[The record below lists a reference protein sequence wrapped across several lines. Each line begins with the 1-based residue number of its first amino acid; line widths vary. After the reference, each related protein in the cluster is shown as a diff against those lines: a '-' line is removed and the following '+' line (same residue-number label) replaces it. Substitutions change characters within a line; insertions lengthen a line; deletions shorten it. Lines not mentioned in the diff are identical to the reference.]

1 MPRSFE
7 LTCAPALA
15 RVLAGGSQPQAG
27 LRQLDVAL
35 ARDLG
40 HRLFTVLALDWT
52 RGLSVR
58 HYSSAPLA
66 YPPGGAKPI
75 VPGGEF
81 HARVI
86 EAGEPRFCADA
97 DAIRAAF
104 PDHELI
110 LSLGCESA
118 VNVPVRWN
126 GRTLGSLN
134 LLHEAGWY
142 GEDML
147 PVLRVYGAMAVPL
160 LQQIHLDRSHDHTT
174 TGKHHEHQAS
184 AGRVLLA
191 GLSPAGAQAEA
202 RYPSK
207 PITIVYPYAPGSASD
222 TLSRVVGEVLQKA
235 LGQPV
240 IVENKPGAGG
250 TIALEYVSRAQPD
263 GHTLAFTA
271 SGAMA
276 VSPHLYK
283 LRFTPTED
291 LAPITTLVEI
301 PFVFV
306 TRADAPER
314 DLQSFIRKARATPG
328 GVTSANAGIGTQ
340 AHLTQMLFL
349 KAAGIDLNVIAY
361 KGGAP
366 AVNDLMGGH
375 LDSMIDNA
383 AAQAGYIQAGKVRGL
398 FVTSKYR
405 VAAYP
410 DVPTAEEAGL
420 PGFSAVGWFGLA
432 APRGTPDA
440 VIQRL
445 NAALVA
451 GLGEPAARKR
461 LTDAGWVPVVGT
473 PEEARE
479 RARAD
484 LDALGKVVRQIGLQ
498 PN

>member
-15 RVLAGGSQPQAG
+15 RVLAGGSPQAG

-191 GLSPAGAQAEA
+191 GLSPAGAAEA

-410 DVPTAEEAGL
+410 DVPGRGGRPADSRPWAG
-420 PGFSAVGWFGLA
+420 SAW
-432 APRGTPDA
+432 PR
-440 VIQRL
+440 R
-445 NAALVA
+445 
-451 GLGEPAARKR
+451 AARPTR
-461 LTDAGWVPVVGT
+461 SSSG
-473 PEEARE
+473 
-479 RARAD
+479 
-484 LDALGKVVRQIGLQ
+484 
-498 PN
+498 

>member
-184 AGRVLLA
+184 AGRVFA
-191 GLSPAGAQAEA
+191 GRAVARRRAGRGAVSVQTHHHRLSLRARFGLGHAQP
-202 RYPSK
+202 R
-207 PITIVYPYAPGSASD
+207 G
-222 TLSRVVGEVLQKA
+222 REVLQKA

-451 GLGEPAARKR
+451 GWANPR
-461 LTDAGWVPVVGT
+461 
-473 PEEARE
+473 
-479 RARAD
+479 RASA
-484 LDALGKVVRQIGLQ
+484 
-498 PN
+498 

>member
-1 MPRSFE
+1 M
-7 LTCAPALA
+7 
-15 RVLAGGSQPQAG
+15 
-27 LRQLDVAL
+27 
-35 ARDLG
+35 
-40 HRLFTVLALDWT
+40 LALDWT

-174 TGKHHEHQAS
+174 TGNTMNIKRAL
-184 AGRVLLA
+184 AAFLLA

-301 PFVFV
+301 PSSSSP
-306 TRADAPER
+306 APMR
-314 DLQSFIRKARATPG
+314 PSATCKAS
-328 GVTSANAGIGTQ
+328 SARP
-340 AHLTQMLFL
+340 
-349 KAAGIDLNVIAY
+349 
-361 KGGAP
+361 AP
-366 AVNDLMGGH
+366 
-375 LDSMIDNA
+375 
-383 AAQAGYIQAGKVRGL
+383 R
-398 FVTSKYR
+398 
-405 VAAYP
+405 
-410 DVPTAEEAGL
+410 
-420 PGFSAVGWFGLA
+420 LA
-432 APRGTPDA
+432 A
-440 VIQRL
+440 
-445 NAALVA
+445 
-451 GLGEPAARKR
+451 
-461 LTDAGWVPVVGT
+461 
-473 PEEARE
+473 
-479 RARAD
+479 
-484 LDALGKVVRQIGLQ
+484 
-498 PN
+498 

>member
-27 LRQLDVAL
+27 LRQLDAAL

-174 TGKHHEHQAS
+174 TGE
-184 AGRVLLA
+184 
-191 GLSPAGAQAEA
+191 
-202 RYPSK
+202 
-207 PITIVYPYAPGSASD
+207 
-222 TLSRVVGEVLQKA
+222 
-235 LGQPV
+235 
-240 IVENKPGAGG
+240 
-250 TIALEYVSRAQPD
+250 
-263 GHTLAFTA
+263 
-271 SGAMA
+271 
-276 VSPHLYK
+276 
-283 LRFTPTED
+283 TP
-291 LAPITTLVEI
+291 
-301 PFVFV
+301 
-306 TRADAPER
+306 
-314 DLQSFIRKARATPG
+314 
-328 GVTSANAGIGTQ
+328 
-340 AHLTQMLFL
+340 
-349 KAAGIDLNVIAY
+349 
-361 KGGAP
+361 
-366 AVNDLMGGH
+366 
-375 LDSMIDNA
+375 
-383 AAQAGYIQAGKVRGL
+383 
-398 FVTSKYR
+398 
-405 VAAYP
+405 
-410 DVPTAEEAGL
+410 
-420 PGFSAVGWFGLA
+420 
-432 APRGTPDA
+432 
-440 VIQRL
+440 
-445 NAALVA
+445 
-451 GLGEPAARKR
+451 
-461 LTDAGWVPVVGT
+461 
-473 PEEARE
+473 
-479 RARAD
+479 
-484 LDALGKVVRQIGLQ
+484 
-498 PN
+498 